1 VIHAEEQ
8 KVPMKLLSKIL
19 VCSLAISTLC
29 VAAPGVAQEKAAPLA
44 RQIDADEN
52 RQITDIVRV
61 TTATQKVQFLT
72 AFLAAHPASVARPR
86 LLTHVG
92 ISISREPDTA
102 VRVDLAEKFLGLM
115 STDAERKVASA
126 ILADAYLKANRV
138 DDAFQTIAILP
149 NADSLDLRLLARLVS
164 AGVEETRQRNL
175 KHLMVS
181 RKYGELAIRDIEA
194 DLRPVGMNAAGWSDY
209 KGKALPS
216 LYQSLG
222 LLALQA
228 GLPADAM
235 THLRKAV
242 ELAPDDPMNYN
253 FLGAAANE
261 EYSRASQQLKQ
272 MPAGPPRDALGQ
284 RTFELMNQVID
295 AYVHALALSSGTPLE
310 QTIRGQV
317 WADVESYYKFL
328 HKGSLEGLQAL
339 IDKYKKQ

>member
-1 VIHAEEQ
+1 
-8 KVPMKLLSKIL
+8 MKLLSRIL
-19 VCSLAISTLC
+19 VCSLAFAALC
-29 VAAPGVAQEKAAPLA
+29 AAATIAQEKAAPLA

-61 TTATQKVQFLT
+61 TTATQKVHLLT

-92 ISISREPDTA
+92 ISISREQDNA
-102 VRVDLAEKFLGLM
+102 VRVDLAERFLGLM
-115 STDAERKVASA
+115 SADAERNVASA

-138 DDAFQTIAILP
+138 DDAFQTVALLP
-149 NADSLDLRLLARLVS
+149 SPESLDPRLLARLVS

-175 KHLMVS
+175 KHLMIS
-181 RKYGELAIRDIEA
+181 RKYGEQAIRDIEA
-194 DLRPVGMNAAGWSDY
+194 DLRPGNMNAAGWSDY
-209 KGKALPS
+209 KGKTLPS

-228 GLPADAM
+228 GLPDDAM
-235 THLRKAV
+235 THLRKAAA
-242 ELAPDDPMNYN
+242 LAPDDPMNYT

-261 EYSRASQQLKQ
+261 EYSKASQQLKQ

-284 RTFELMNQVID
+284 KTFDLLNQVID
-295 AYVHALALSSGTPLE
+295 DYAHALALSSGTPLE

-317 WADVESYYKFL
+317 WADVETYYKFL
-328 HKGSLEGLQAL
+328 HKGSLDGLQAL

>member
-1 VIHAEEQ
+1 
-8 KVPMKLLSKIL
+8 MKLLSRIL
-19 VCSLAISTLC
+19 VCSLAISALS
-29 VAAPGVAQEKAAPLA
+29 VAAPAIAQEKAVPLA

-61 TTATQKVQFLT
+61 TTATQKVHLLT
-72 AFLAAHPASVARPR
+72 AFLAAHPSSVARPR

-92 ISISREPDTA
+92 ISISREQDTA

-115 STDAERKVASA
+115 SADAERNVASA

-138 DDAFQTIAILP
+138 DDAFQTIAVLP
-149 NADSLDLRLLARLVS
+149 SPDLLDLRLLARLVS
-164 AGVEETRQRNL
+164 AGMEEARQRNL

-181 RKYGELAIRDIEA
+181 RKYGELAIRAIEA
-194 DLRPVGMNAAGWSDY
+194 DQMPAVMSPIRWKEY
-209 KGKALPS
+209 KVNTLPS

-228 GLPADAM
+228 GLPDDAM

-242 ELAPDDPMNYN
+242 ELAPDDPMNYT

-272 MPAGPPRDALGQ
+272 MQAGPPRDALGQ
-284 RTFELMNQVID
+284 KTFDLLNQVID
-295 AYVHALALSSGTPLE
+295 DYAHALALSSGTPLE

-317 WADVESYYKFL
+317 WADVETYYKFL